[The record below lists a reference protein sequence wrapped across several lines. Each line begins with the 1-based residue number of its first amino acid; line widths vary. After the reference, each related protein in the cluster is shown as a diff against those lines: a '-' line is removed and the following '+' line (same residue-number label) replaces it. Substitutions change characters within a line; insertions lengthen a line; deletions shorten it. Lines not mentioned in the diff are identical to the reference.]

1 MECRNDC
8 SQGLRL
14 KRGCQ
19 DMNLSVSQVLAWLP
33 LIGALSGLLGVIL
46 GAYLTRS
53 WQRKQ
58 WLLDSKKAEYRE
70 LISAL
75 SQAAHYI
82 LNNSPHLQL
91 PNGMGG
97 LKSGE
102 QERLSDEAADR
113 GHATISDRIFIADTM
128 AREKIDER
136 WVAVLKEKHVD
147 NFWNAWEELHRLLLK
162 VSREDLN
169 L

>member
-1 MECRNDC
+1 
-8 SQGLRL
+8 
-14 KRGCQ
+14 
-19 DMNLSVSQVLAWLP
+19 MNLSVGQVLAWLP
-33 LIGALSGLLGVIL
+33 LLGTLSGLVGVVL

-70 LISAL
+70 LISVL

-82 LNNSPHLQL
+82 LNNSPHLQR
-91 PNGMGG
+91 PNPLGS

-113 GHATISDRIFIADTM
+113 GHTTISDRIFIADTI

-136 WVAVLKEKHVD
+136 WLSILKQKRID
-147 NFWNAWEELHRLLLK
+147 QFWNAWEELHGLLLK
-162 VSREDLN
+162 VSREDLT
-169 L
+169 LKG

>member
-1 MECRNDC
+1 
-8 SQGLRL
+8 
-14 KRGCQ
+14 
-19 DMNLSVSQVLAWLP
+19 MNLSVRQVLAWLP

-70 LISAL
+70 LLSVL

-82 LNNSPHLQL
+82 LNNSPHLEQ
-91 PNGMGG
+91 PNPFGS

-102 QERLSDEAADR
+102 QERLSDEAVDR
-113 GHATISDRIFIADTM
+113 GHAIIADRIFIADTI
-128 AREKIDER
+128 AREKIDQR
-136 WVAVLKEKHVD
+136 WVMVLTEKRVD
-147 NFWNAWEELHRLLLK
+147 KFWSAWEDLHRLLLK
-162 VSREDLN
+162 VSREDLK
-169 L
+169 LKSL